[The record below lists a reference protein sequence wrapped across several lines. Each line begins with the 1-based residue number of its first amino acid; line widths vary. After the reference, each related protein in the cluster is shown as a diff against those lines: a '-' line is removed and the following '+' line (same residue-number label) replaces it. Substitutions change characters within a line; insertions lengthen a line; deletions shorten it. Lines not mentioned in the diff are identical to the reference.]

1 LKEKGVFLPF
11 LQAVN
16 VATEHNRGVS
26 TLGAQTQHN
35 TTQHNTTQQNKTKQ
49 NKTKQNKT
57 KQNKTSGVFFSCLSF
72 HSFYV
77 CPIPSLSY

>member
-1 LKEKGVFLPF
+1 MRKMRFKKEKGVFLPF

-26 TLGAQTQHN
+26 TLGAQTKHN
-35 TTQHNTTQQNKTKQ
+35 TTQHNTTQHNKTKQ

-57 KQNKTSGVFFSCLSF
+57 KQNSRRVHFLLEVS
-72 HSFYV
+72 
-77 CPIPSLSY
+77 

>member
-1 LKEKGVFLPF
+1 MRKMRLKEKGVFLPF

-26 TLGAQTQHN
+26 TLGAQTQ
-35 TTQHNTTQQNKTKQ
+35 QNKTA
-49 NKTKQNKT
+49 
-57 KQNKTSGVFFSCLSF
+57 GVFFSCLSF

>member
-35 TTQHNTTQQNKTKQ
+35 KTQQTKTKQ
-49 NKTKQNKT
+49 NKTA
-57 KQNKTSGVFFSCLSF
+57 GVFFSCLLF